1 MDEVLN
7 QEELKTEE
15 TTEQSA
21 EQPAE
26 GLMSNATL
34 EKEETTQDEGMATK
48 SADQVIEGEDLENV
62 KFERPEHWQEK
73 FWDDK
78 EGPDPDKLMHSY
90 NALQKEFHKKNSKAP
105 ESYDLK
111 VLEKTGISNDDPE
124 IKFASSWAKSNN
136 VSQESFNELV
146 SKVLEIRGQAEAE
159 AEINEKEERAKLGE
173 NADAKI
179 KGMIDWGRSLVG
191 KKILNKED
199 FEEFKIMGGTARGM
213 RILNIFRGMTGE
225 KQIPTIS
232 MQADGLDAEEVLS
245 RVGDPRYTTD
255 EVFRKNVE
263 KDMMML
269 EKQGKL
275 PKRQ

>member
-48 SADQVIEGEDLENV
+48 SADQVVEGEDLENV
-62 KFERPEHWQEK
+62 EFERPDYFPEK
-73 FWDDK
+73 FWNKKD
-78 EGPDPDKLMHSY
+78 GPDVEGLAKGY
-90 NALQKEFHKKNSKAP
+90 VEVEKAFHKKNSKAP

-111 VLEKTGISNDDPE
+111 VLEQTGISNDDPE

-173 NADAKI
+173 NANEKI
-179 KGMIDWGRSLVG
+179 QSMVNWGRKLVSQG
-191 KKILNKED
+191 ILNKDD
-199 FEEFKIMGGTARGM
+199 FEEFKIMGGTAQGI

-225 KQIPTIS
+225 KEIPTMT
-232 MQADGLDAEEVLS
+232 MQVDGLDKDEVLS
-245 RVGDPRYTTD
+245 RVADPKYATD
-255 EVFRKNVE
+255 EAFRKQVE
-263 KDMMML
+263 KDMIEL
-269 EKQGKL
+269 EKSGKL
-275 PKRQ
+275 SR

>member
-48 SADQVIEGEDLENV
+48 SADQVVEGEDLENV
-62 KFERPEHWQEK
+62 EFERPDYFPEK
-73 FWDDK
+73 FWNKKD
-78 EGPDPDKLMHSY
+78 GPDVEGLAKGY
-90 NALQKEFHKKNSKAP
+90 VEVEKAFHKKNSKAP

-124 IKFASSWAKSNN
+124 IKFATSWAKSNN

-146 SKVLEIRGQAEAE
+146 SKVLEIRGQATAE
-159 AEINEKEERAKLGE
+159 AEISEKEERAKLGE

-191 KKILNKED
+191 KKIINEED